1 ILVKVEISDLKFS
14 YNSVPVLENLN
25 FRIEA
30 GEILAIVGPNASGK
44 TTLLKCMNRT
54 LKPNRGTVLI
64 DDVRLDNLDKKDIA
78 KKMGHVPQNEGKSF
92 PTTVFDTVL
101 MGRKPHGSWK
111 PGERDLEA
119 ASEII
124 CRLDLQ
130 DIAMRDV
137 GEISG
142 GQRQKVRIARAL
154 AQDPEVLLLDEPTS
168 SLDLKHQLEVLNIVR
183 EQMEDGISTAMAL
196 HDLNLALKYSDKILM
211 LKEGQI
217 FAAGGKEVVTSRN
230 IESVYG
236 VSVAIEERA
245 GQPLVIPEEPLT
257 N

>member
-1 ILVKVEISDLKFS
+1 
-14 YNSVPVLENLN
+14 
-25 FRIEA
+25 
-30 GEILAIVGPNASGK
+30 
-44 TTLLKCMNRT
+44 
-54 LKPNRGTVLI
+54 
-64 DDVRLDNLDKKDIA
+64 
-78 KKMGHVPQNEGKSF
+78 
-92 PTTVFDTVL
+92 
-101 MGRKPHGSWK
+101 
-111 PGERDLEA
+111 DLEA
-119 ASEII
+119 TSEII
-124 CRLDLQ
+124 CKLDLQ

-168 SLDLKHQLEVLNIVR
+168 SLDLRHQLEVLNIVR